1 MPTWLDVSQSGSIG
15 LDMSLIAIYMVA
27 MPLSRSGDLYKCLLA
42 CILCQVYGLSPL
54 YNYTLE
60 VNPSLVFLIYA
71 SIYFTAIR
79 FITTYKVIAACFI
92 MALFEGLMYKAYLN
106 ELGNKGIEDGLY
118 DNYEYIV
125 TLLHIVILFSMVRW
139 DVVRSSYR
147 RFRDNILLPI
157 LHQRLLLPYGS

>member
-1 MPTWLDVSQSGSIG
+1 MEWFAYNENADLGAV
-15 LDMSLIAIYMVA
+15 LMAAYLIAIGTSKTKDSSLAA
-27 MPLSRSGDLYKCLLA
+27 MAFIASNLY
-42 CILCQVYGLSPL
+42 CISPL
-54 YNYTLE
+54 YKYTIDI
-60 VNPSLVFLIYA
+60 NPSLVFLIYA

-125 TLLHIVILFSMVRW
+125 TLLHLTILFSMVRW
-139 DVVRSSYR
+139 DVIRSSYR
-147 RFRDNILLPI
+147 ILRDNLLFPF

>member
-1 MPTWLDVSQSGSIG
+1 MLEFSASQNVSLSMIFMAAYLAAFLFSSGKDIVYAFGASI
-15 LDMSLIAIYMVA
+15 
-27 MPLSRSGDLYKCLLA
+27 A
-42 CILCQVYGLSPL
+42 CQCYGLSPL

-79 FITTYKVIAACFI
+79 FLSTYKVIAACFI

-118 DNYEYIV
+118 YNYEYIV
-125 TLLHIVILFSMVRW
+125 TLLHLAILFSLVRW
-139 DVVRSSYR
+139 NVVRSANR
-147 RFRDNILLPI
+147 FFRDNILLPF
-157 LHQRLLLPYGS
+157 LHQRLLLPFRG